1 MSTPSEPP
9 QPSIGE
15 LVSRASE
22 HFSTLIRAE
31 IELAKSEVSGSVKRA
46 GIGGGLLAAAGA
58 VLLFSVPFLFVVL
71 AEVLVTIGLWRWLSY
86 LIVWVLFLLIAAVL
100 GLVGYRSVKKV
111 RKPERTIGTIK
122 DTADWA
128 KHPTR
133 EAG

>member
-9 QPSIGE
+9 QPSVGE

-22 HFSTLIRAE
+22 HFSTLVRGE
-31 IELAKSEVSGSVKRA
+31 IELAKSEVTGSVKRA
-46 GIGGGLLAAAGA
+46 GIGGGLIAAAGA
-58 VLLFSVPFLFVVL
+58 VLVFSVPFLFVVL
-71 AEVLVTIGLWRWLSY
+71 AELWRWLSY

-100 GLVGYRSVKKV
+100 GFVGYRQVKKV
-111 RKPERTIGTIK
+111 RKPERTIETVK
-122 DTADWA
+122 DTAAWA